1 MKSLLRFKPTR
12 AQFIAAAII
21 ATSMGMSYAAVTIP
35 NSFTDGTPAVAAQVN
50 ANFSAL
56 ANAMPAV
63 KSVNTP
69 HLAAVASTTGENIAS
84 ITVTAPVDG
93 QIVLDASGDI
103 GINQTVAANNFVYT
117 YLTTTSGGTSTTTK
131 SFFALDTTGG
141 AANRSWGN
149 LHLTGVFP
157 VTAGTPTTFYLTAG
171 RDSSGVNIIFSGY
184 GMARLTATFIPSVLP

>member
-1 MKSLLRFKPTR
+1 MKSLLHLKPTR
-12 AQFIAAAII
+12 AQLIAAAII
-21 ATSMGMSYAAVTIP
+21 ATSMGLSYAAVTIP

-63 KSVNTP
+63 KTVNTP
-69 HLAAVASTTGENIAS
+69 HAAAVTSTTGENIAS

-103 GINQTVAANNFVYT
+103 GINQTVVANNYVYT
-117 YLTTTSGGTSTTTK
+117 YLATTTGGTSTTK
-131 SFFALDTTGG
+131 SFFVLDTTGG
-141 AANRSWGN
+141 APNRSWGN

-157 VTAGTPTTFYLTAG
+157 VTAGTPTTFYLTAN
-171 RDSSGVNIIFSGY
+171 RDSSGLNAIFVGY